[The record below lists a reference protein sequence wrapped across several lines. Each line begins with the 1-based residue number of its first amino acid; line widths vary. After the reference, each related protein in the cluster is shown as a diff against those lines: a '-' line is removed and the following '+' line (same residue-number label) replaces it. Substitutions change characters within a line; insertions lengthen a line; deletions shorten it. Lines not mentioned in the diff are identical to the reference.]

1 MLEWGSHFCHLYR
14 SREDVLETLVPFFAA
29 GLENNEQCLW
39 VTSDPVGTEDATL
52 ALAQRVSGLQS
63 KIDRGQVRIV
73 DQSDWYSRIG
83 NRNADSVL
91 NAWLDAEQSARAQGY
106 SGLRLTGNV
115 SFLKTSG
122 QWREF
127 ERYEAR
133 VSDAFAGR
141 RLIGACG
148 YNLESTRVADVLDLV
163 RDHQFTLVRREDKWE
178 VLENVATKPARS
190 ELSRVNAELEQ
201 RVRERTAELELA
213 LQERDIAA
221 RAKDEFLATLA
232 HELRNPLAPMA
243 NALQVMRLRG
253 MDSREH
259 GILVRQVTHLTRL
272 VDDLLDVSRIGR
284 GRIDLRK
291 RPVEFSHVVIRAI
304 ELVSP
309 LLEQRQ
315 QLLEVAVPRA
325 GLLVDVD
332 VERMAQVLGNL
343 LTNASK
349 YSEPRTR
356 ILLTARRERTQV
368 RCLVSDEGM
377 GIAPEML
384 QNIFDPFVQQPQGLE
399 RSRGGLGL
407 GLAIVRSLVAQHNGS
422 VHAESQGV
430 GCGST
435 FVVELPLME
444 PQGQVGS
451 AGWAGTGDGRTDT
464 STPDA
469 GEPGI

>member
-63 KIDRGQVRIV
+63 KIDRGQVRSV

-201 RVRERTAELELA
+201 RCG
-213 LQERDIAA
+213 
-221 RAKDEFLATLA
+221 KGP
-232 HELRNPLAPMA
+232 RNWSW
-243 NALQVMRLRG
+243 RYR
-253 MDSREH
+253 SE
-259 GILVRQVTHLTRL
+259 T
-272 VDDLLDVSRIGR
+272 
-284 GRIDLRK
+284 
-291 RPVEFSHVVIRAI
+291 
-304 ELVSP
+304 SP
-309 LLEQRQ
+309 L
-315 QLLEVAVPRA
+315 
-325 GLLVDVD
+325 
-332 VERMAQVLGNL
+332 
-343 LTNASK
+343 
-349 YSEPRTR
+349 EPRTSFWPLWHTSCAIPWHPWR
-356 ILLTARRERTQV
+356 TPCRSCDCVEWTLVNTAFWF
-368 RCLVSDEGM
+368 G
-377 GIAPEML
+377 
-384 QNIFDPFVQQPQGLE
+384 
-399 RSRGGLGL
+399 RSR
-407 GLAIVRSLVAQHNGS
+407 
-422 VHAESQGV
+422 
-430 GCGST
+430 T
-435 FVVELPLME
+435 
-444 PQGQVGS
+444 
-451 AGWAGTGDGRTDT
+451 
-464 STPDA
+464 
-469 GEPGI
+469 